1 MQRPLPPNALAALHS
16 VADVCAVLRAW
27 NRPDL
32 ADRLAYFASDEDL
45 DDGDQ
50 PLTLESA
57 RGFLAFFGEVESE
70 GKVSLTCS
78 PEGWILAVWRFPD
91 TRRISLWFMDYDT
104 VIYAARKSDG
114 FFADLNGGK
123 EVGSRSSVMEK
134 MVAGKEWF
142 TWFTDK
148 LVATNS
154 PKLTT

>member
-1 MQRPLPPNALAALHS
+1 MQRPLLPDNIVGLRS
-16 VADVCAVLRAW
+16 VADVCDVLHGW
-27 NRPDL
+27 CRPDL

-45 DDGDQ
+45 DDGDV

-57 RGFLAFFGEVESE
+57 LGFLAFFGAVESQGE
-70 GKVSLTCS
+70 VSLTCS

-123 EVGSRSSVMEK
+123 EVGSRLSVMEK

-154 PKLTT
+154 LKLTT